1 MIPTQLHFSSN
12 STGLRNARL
21 LKHIQL
27 VGIEEE
33 HRLLL
38 AALFQAE
45 GHLVSVSCTVKDAL
59 RLLQQGNIN
68 FVIVDHFAPE
78 LDGLSLLQE
87 IKSLNPDI
95 PVLILSSQYEMEHYM
110 TAMNLGAL
118 DYFSKPVDYTSVQ
131 RIVNTHV
138 TFRRNQ
144 PMNFMHSKALQ
155 KTSFRTLLRTLMT
168 ESQPAWSGGL
178 PFWDMRSRIFP
189 ILSWNEIPLKSCQ
202 LRLSLLRPQTL

>member
-1 MIPTQLHFSSN
+1 MN
-12 STGLRNARL
+12 SGGMNLSTKTIDLRKARS
-21 LKHIQL
+21 LKHILL

-38 AALFQAE
+38 AALLQAE
-45 GHLVSVSCTVKDAL
+45 GHLVSVSCTKKEAL
-59 RLLQQGNIN
+59 RLLLYGDID

-78 LDGLSLLQE
+78 LDGLSLLEE
-87 IKSLNPDI
+87 IKSQMPDI

-138 TFRRNQ
+138 TFGRNQ
-144 PMNFMHSKALQ
+144 PMNFMQ
-155 KTSFRTLLRTLMT
+155 
-168 ESQPAWSGGL
+168 
-178 PFWDMRSRIFP
+178 
-189 ILSWNEIPLKSCQ
+189 
-202 LRLSLLRPQTL
+202 